1 LIHVLPVLRIARR
14 LCRDDR
20 RATAV
25 EYGLISSLASI
36 TIFAMLGAIGDNLVV
51 TLGSAVSH
59 LLFG

>member
-1 LIHVLPVLRIARR
+1 LIHVSPVLRIARR
-14 LCRDDR
+14 LLLDDR
-20 RATAV
+20 GATAV

>member
-1 LIHVLPVLRIARR
+1 MIHVSPVLRIARR
-14 LCRDDR
+14 LLLDDR
-20 RATAV
+20 GATAV